1 MEPYER
7 KMFADNDWK
16 LITAAQVP
24 SLLALLLQKYLLY

>member
-24 SLLALLLQKYLLY
+24 SLLALL

>member
-7 KMFADNDWK
+7 KMFADNDWT

-24 SLLALLLQKYLLY
+24 SLLALLVHKYLLY